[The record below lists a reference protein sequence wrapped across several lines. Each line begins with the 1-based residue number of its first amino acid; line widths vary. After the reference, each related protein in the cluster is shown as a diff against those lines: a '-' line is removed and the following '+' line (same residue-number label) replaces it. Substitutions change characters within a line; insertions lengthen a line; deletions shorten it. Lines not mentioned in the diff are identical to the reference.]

1 METVASDASLR
12 ALLDRE
18 ELRELVYAY
27 CSAVDRHDFER
38 LRTLYH
44 PDATDHHGRLFQGP
58 ASGFI
63 EALPAILEPM
73 EIVSHNVTNVN
84 LKIAGNR
91 AEGEIG
97 FFAFHRI
104 RVPEGAQDMM
114 LGGRYADRYE
124 RRAGVWKIAHRTVI
138 ADWIQVHERSICDMR
153 IPELEGSLLGAPGA
167 DDPSYALFELF
178 RRGER

>member
-1 METVASDASLR
+1 MDTAASDARLR
-12 ALLDRE
+12 ELLDRE
-18 ELRELVYAY
+18 ELRELIYAY

-58 ASGFI
+58 AGAFI

-73 EIVSHNVTNVN
+73 EIVSHNVTNVS
-84 LKIAGNR
+84 LKLDGNR
-91 AEGEIG
+91 GEGEVG

-104 RVPEGAQDMM
+104 RTPDGAQDML

-124 RRAGVWKIAHRTVI
+124 RRAGLWKIAHRAVI
-138 ADWIQVHERSICDMR
+138 ADWIQVHEPSICDMR
-153 IPELEGSLLGAPGA
+153 IPELEGSLLGSPDAG
-167 DDPSYALFELF
+167 DPSYALFQLF
-178 RRGER
+178 RRGQR